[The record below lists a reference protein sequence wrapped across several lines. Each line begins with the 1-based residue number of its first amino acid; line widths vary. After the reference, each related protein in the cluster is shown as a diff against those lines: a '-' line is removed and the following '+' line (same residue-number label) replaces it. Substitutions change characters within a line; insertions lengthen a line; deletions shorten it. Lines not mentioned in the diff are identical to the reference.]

1 MNIVILGSSLF
12 AKELAK
18 ELSDSEH
25 KVFVVIKDKDVAL
38 EMSSENAGIVVVNSD
53 PSKQAVLDELELEN
67 CDVLIAA
74 TEKEE
79 VNTLACLYAKSKGV
93 KKLYAKTTNP
103 NTYELLNAIEI
114 KALNPEVTAVHDI
127 TLHLNKPLVA
137 ELVEPHTG
145 DYNIMQSPV
154 SNFKNLVGKKLGP
167 LQGDFFV
174 ILSFHVDNDFI
185 FGADKEVKE
194 DSTLIIMYRKE
205 KEKELTKALK
215 SL

>member
-1 MNIVILGSSLF
+1 MNVVILGSSLF

-18 ELSDSEH
+18 ELSRSEH
-25 KVFVVIKDKDVAL
+25 KVFMVVKDKDLAL
-38 EMSSENAGIVVVNSD
+38 ELSSENGGIIVVNSD
-53 PSKQAVLDELELEN
+53 PSKQAALDELELEN

-79 VNTLACLYAKSKGV
+79 VNTLACLYAKNKGV

-114 KALNPEVTAVHDI
+114 QALNPEVTAAHDI

-137 ELVEPHTG
+137 ELVETRAG
-145 DYNIMQSPV
+145 DYNIMQVPV
-154 SNFKNLVGKKLGP
+154 SKYKNLVGKKLGH

-174 ILSFHVDNDFI
+174 VLTFYANNDFF

-194 DSTLIIMYRKE
+194 GSTLIVMYRKD
-205 KEKELTKALK
+205 KEPELDKALK
-215 SL
+215 TL